1 MDNSHV
7 RLSTLV
13 RALHLQGAL
22 PGHRGVLSVR
32 CPDGFWVTPRGALKE
47 SFGPTELVRVDQMGR
62 STDPRVPEDAG
73 LFSSL
78 YGWDAQINCIA
89 RVFPPYATAASIRGG
104 LDLSDLSLAR
114 ELAIGRAGEKLTLP
128 AYADPG
134 GQGGLWESISAS
146 PAWALPGF
154 LVVGG
159 GLVVWANSCEE
170 VEQRCELFEF
180 LCRCVLLD
188 LMAG

>member
-1 MDNSHV
+1 MENAIA
-7 RLSTLV
+7 RLTALV
-13 RALHLQGAL
+13 RGLHLQGAL
-22 PGHRGVLSVR
+22 PGRRGVLSVR
-32 CPDGFWVTPRGALKE
+32 SPDGFWVTPRGALKE
-47 SFGPTELVRVDQMGR
+47 NLTPQELVRVDLMGR
-62 STDPRVPEDAG
+62 TGDVRAPEDAS

-78 YGWDAQINCIA
+78 YGWDSGIGCIV

-114 ELAIGRAGEKLTLP
+114 ELMVGRAGEKLLLP

-134 GQGGLWESISAS
+134 GPGGLWSSISAS

-154 LVVGG
+154 LIVGG
-159 GLVVWANSCEE
+159 GLVVWGASGEE

-180 LCRCVLLD
+180 LCKCVLLD